1 MAQPIIAL
9 AGATGDL
16 GTRITKALIARG
28 ASVHALTRADASEQ
42 KRQQTEALGATVAQA
57 DMSDITSV
65 AAACEGAACVV
76 SAEKVS
82 LEEICAFIQ
91 KEFGVEIS
99 KSTARRYR
107 EGFKDWQLPPA
118 PEPEPQ
124 IVDVPTTLEKQTPPE
139 KPVTAKK
146 SDERLQPES
155 KTPLQESE
163 SATSFPLP
171 EPKPP
176 AESPARADTKKRAKQ
191 AISEKERIKRQQ
203 PTLFEA
209 STNEQT

>member
-42 KRQQTEALGATVAQA
+42 KRQQTEALGATVAKA

-124 IVDVPTTLEKQTPPE
+124 IVDVPTTPEKQTVPK
-139 KPVTAKK
+139 KPVTPKK
-146 SDERLQPES
+146 PNNPLQPES
-155 KTPLQESE
+155 ETTTQKLEPVKPY
-163 SATSFPLP
+163 PLP
-171 EPKPP
+171 KNLGMF
-176 AESPARADTKKRAKQ
+176 ES
-191 AISEKERIKRQQ
+191 
-203 PTLFEA
+203 LFD
-209 STNEQT
+209 EQT